1 MREEERTGSM
11 KRDRRW
17 IVVTP
22 LIAVLM
28 LTACGE
34 ATTEESGGSEPYT
47 LELIEGTDIARVILT
62 ARGAE
67 RVGIETAAVASVG
80 GLVTVP
86 ASAVWI
92 DVDGV
97 EWVYTNPE
105 PLTFVREEISVDR
118 YEGDAAML
126 SDGPAAGT
134 PIVTVGVAELIGS
147 EFGV

>member
-1 MREEERTGSM
+1 M

-17 IVVTP
+17 IVMAPV
-22 LIAVLM
+22 LAVL
-28 LTACGE
+28 LLAACRE
-34 ATTEESGGSEPYT
+34 ATTAESSGSEPYT
-47 LELIEGTDIARVILT
+47 LESIEGTDIARVILT

-67 RVGIETAAVASVG
+67 RVGIETDAVASVG
-80 GLVTVP
+80 GQVTVP

-97 EWVYTNPE
+97 EWVYTSPE

-118 YEGDAAML
+118 YEGDVAVLA
-126 SDGPAAGT
+126 DGPPSGT
-134 PIVTVGVAELIGS
+134 PVVTVGVAELIGS